1 MVFAEA
7 TGTIAVLAAM
17 PRTVAA
23 IAALKIVLRFISF
36 SLIRYAL
43 VRFLFL
49 LEMSLNRRP

>member
-49 LEMSLNRRP
+49 LEMSLNRRR